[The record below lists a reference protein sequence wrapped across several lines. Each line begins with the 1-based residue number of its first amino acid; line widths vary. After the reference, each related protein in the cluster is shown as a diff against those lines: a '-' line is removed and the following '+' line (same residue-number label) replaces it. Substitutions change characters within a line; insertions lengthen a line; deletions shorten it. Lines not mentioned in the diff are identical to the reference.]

1 MSRNLSPL
9 EMLTALIENEIDY
22 LEPEE
27 LAQTIIDAG
36 FISIYDNVPKQIAE
50 HLAHEMECI
59 ISTGDVAES
68 SAYVDGET
76 GRAEAVSARDSL
88 YEEPHE
94 WVRSYAKTMG
104 DMQDP
109 LERAYHSMLDAAV
122 AMGKAERAYE
132 QALAEEKYQYGV
144 TYTGLKHGGQHIE
157 WVESTGD
164 TEWDKETLQLL
175 VKRWKKR
182 GQSPKIVRRRVSQP
196 EVISE

>member
-9 EMLTALIENEIDY
+9 EMLTTLIENEQDY
-22 LEPEE
+22 LKPEE

-94 WVRSYAKTMG
+94 WVRSYAKLLGGEME
-104 DMQDP
+104 QDN
-109 LERAYHSMLDAAV
+109 ER
-122 AMGKAERAYE
+122 
-132 QALAEEKYQYGV
+132 
-144 TYTGLKHGGQHIE
+144 
-157 WVESTGD
+157 
-164 TEWDKETLQLL
+164 
-175 VKRWKKR
+175 
-182 GQSPKIVRRRVSQP
+182 
-196 EVISE
+196 